1 MAAPEGAHEGPHPLD
16 AAIRLAPVEGDHRRL
31 RGATS
36 EAYWNSVG
44 PFGGV
49 TAAVMLQAVMQQPD
63 RIGPPLSL
71 TVNFPAAVQAGG
83 FDIVV
88 RLLRGGRTTQH
99 WALDLVQGE
108 GDQPMAS
115 ALVACGV
122 RRPVWSDREAR
133 PPALPPPPPDFG
145 PRPGAFPV
153 WLRHYREH
161 VVRGGLFGP
170 ADSSESAA
178 WIVDHPP
185 RPIDY
190 PALAAMCDAFFPRI
204 FMRHAAPLPVATVSL
219 NVYFHGDAAAM
230 AAQGC
235 QPLLSEARGQVY
247 EGGFFDQ
254 EGRMWGEGGR
264 LLATTHQVVWY
275 RD

>member
-1 MAAPEGAHEGPHPLD
+1 MAAPEGAGEGPHPLD
-16 AAIRLAPVEGDHRRL
+16 AAIRLAPVDGADRRL

-49 TAAVMLQAVMQQPD
+49 TAAVMLQAVLQQPD
-63 RIGPPLSL
+63 RIGQPLSL
-71 TVNFPAAVQAGG
+71 TVNFPAAVLAGP

-108 GDQPMAS
+108 ADQPMAS

-122 RRPVWSDREAR
+122 RRPVWTDREAR
-133 PPALPPPPPDFG
+133 APALPPPPSGFG

-153 WLRHYREH
+153 WLRLYREH

-170 ADSSESAA
+170 SASSESAA

-185 RPIDY
+185 RPLDY

-230 AAQGC
+230 AEQGTE
-235 QPLLSEARGQVY
+235 PLLGEARGQVF
-247 EGGFFDQ
+247 ESGFFDQ
-254 EGRMWGEGGR
+254 EGRMWGREGR